1 MKYRED
7 EKLVALFA
15 KTALLENELAEA
27 IEAQDRE
34 HIAGE
39 KHGLD
44 RSFKNMVAGFLL
56 LVGVATTWIVYQQ
69 FQEMATQISDLKEEA
84 ERSAKVSSETA
95 RKVQQQLDIAQEQV
109 NATMQTAQAVRD
121 QARLDQRA
129 WAYLTGLTFHPLIAD
144 QPIWITANTLNNGRT
159 FALRAKHTNVI
170 ILTTEEPT
178 SFPKLGKWENLG
190 LLVPN
195 LPYVDDFKGSEG
207 LTQPEIDA
215 IKSGALHVV
224 MYGTLKY
231 DDVFGTPHVTDY
243 CVVYTPDTGGFSS
256 CNKHNRAN

>member
-1 MKYRED
+1 TD
-7 EKLVALFA
+7 
-15 KTALLENELAEA
+15 T
-27 IEAQDRE
+27 
-34 HIAGE
+34 
-39 KHGLD
+39 
-44 RSFKNMVAGFLL
+44 
-56 LVGVATTWIVYQQ
+56 
-69 FQEMATQISDLKEEA
+69 
-84 ERSAKVSSETA
+84 
-95 RKVQQQLDIAQEQV
+95 VQQQLDIAQQQV
-109 NATMQTAQAVRD
+109 DATMQNVRD

-159 FALRAKHTNVI
+159 FALRAKRTNVI

-224 MYGTLKY
+224 MYGSLKY
-231 DDVFGTPHVTDY
+231 DDVFGTPRVTDY